1 MNISYNWLKRYIAL
15 QDDAET
21 VAKILTSI
29 GLEVGTVETVETIR
43 GGLRGLVVGEVL
55 SCEAHPNSDHL
66 HITKVNIGEGDPL
79 PIVCGAPNVA
89 AGQKVIVATVGTVL
103 YDGDQSFTIKK
114 GKLRGEDSWGM
125 ICAEDEIGVGTDHAG
140 IIVLPP
146 DTPVGMKAA
155 DYYHVENDT
164 IIEVDITPNRS
175 DAASHYGV
183 ARDLYAYYKAHKGKG
198 LEARGERLEKP
209 SVEQFT
215 ILSPKEHDYL
225 TESNFQNSQLP
236 IKVIVEAPDACPRY
250 SGVSIKGVSVKE
262 SPEWLKNSLLAIGL
276 RPINNIVDVTN
287 FVLHECG
294 QALHAFDADKIKGH
308 EIHVRYA
315 RQGEKFV
322 TLDGIEREMD
332 ERDLMIANKEEAM
345 CIAGVFGGLESGVT
359 ENTKNVFLE
368 SAYFDPVTIRKTS
381 RRHQL
386 QTDASFRFER
396 GCDPNNTI
404 YVLKRAALL
413 IQEVAGGEIAMEI
426 SDTVR
431 GERLAVSGERPFA
444 PWDVTIDINRVNSLI
459 GKAIGEETIETILKA
474 LEIEIKS
481 KEENGKSKL
490 WHLAVPRYRVDVQR
504 ECDVVEDILR
514 IYGYD
519 NVEFPEKLNTSLAYG
534 VKPDPEKLRRRIAE
548 QLTAQGF
555 NEILN
560 NSLTKVSY
568 YEPLEQLPLAGCVK
582 IMNPLSSD
590 LGVMRQTLLFGGLES
605 IARNTNRKNSDLKF
619 YEFGNCYHRRVTGD
633 SQPCGENVD
642 PLRAYSEEPH
652 LGLWLTGNKAA
663 QSWVRKDEKTT
674 FYQLHAYVNNILV
687 RLGVDLGKVTVERLE
702 NELFSDGLVLK
713 AANGK
718 ALGYIGIVARK
729 QLKTFDI
736 DQEVFYADLDWNTLL
751 KQNKQYK
758 ALITDLPKYPEV
770 KRDFALLVDKT
781 VEFADLAR
789 AAFATEKKL
798 LKNVYL
804 FDVYEG
810 KNLEEGKKSYALS
823 FILQDVENTLKDTQ
837 IENIM
842 NRLKAKFEQEF
853 HATLR

>member
-1 MNISYNWLKRYIAL
+1 MNISYNWLKRYITL
-15 QDDAET
+15 PDDAQT

-29 GLEVGTVETVETIR
+29 GLEVGTVEEVETIR

-55 SCEAHPNSDHL
+55 TCEPHPNSDHL
-66 HITKVNIGEGDPL
+66 HITTVNIGTEVL

-89 AGQKVIVATVGTVL
+89 AGQKVIVATIGTVL

-114 GKLRGEDSWGM
+114 GKLRGEDSFGM

-140 IIVLPP
+140 IIVLPA

-164 IIEVDITPNRS
+164 LIEVDITPNRS

-183 ARDLYAYYKAHKGKG
+183 ARDLYAYYKSHQHS
-198 LEARGERLEKP
+198 EISIQKP
-209 SVEQFT
+209 SVEAFKVNNQ
-215 ILSPKEHDYL
+215 E
-225 TESNFQNSQLP
+225 LP
-236 IKVIVEAPDACPRY
+236 ISVHVDAPDACPRY
-250 SGVSIKGVSVKE
+250 SGVSIKGVEVKE
-262 SPEWLKNSLLAIGL
+262 SPEWLKKALTTIGL

-294 QALHAFDADKIKGH
+294 QALHAFDADKIKGN
-308 EIHVRYA
+308 EIHVRFA
-315 RQGEKFV
+315 KAGEKFV
-322 TLDGIEREMD
+322 TLDGVEREMD
-332 ERDLMIANKEEAM
+332 ERDLMIANAEEAM

-359 ENTKNVFLE
+359 EQTKNVFLE
-368 SAYFDPVTIRKTS
+368 SAYFEPVSIRKTS

-386 QTDASFRFER
+386 QTDASFRYER

-413 IQEVAGGEIAMEI
+413 IQEVAGGSIAMDI
-426 SDTVR
+426 TDNSSAD
-431 GERLAVSGERPFA
+431 FA
-444 PWDVTIDINRVNSLI
+444 PWPVTIEISRVNSLI
-459 GKAIGEETIETILKA
+459 GKAIGEDKIETILKA
-474 LEIEIKS
+474 LEIDIVAK
-481 KEENGKSKL
+481 NGDA

-519 NVEFPEKLNTSLAYG
+519 NIEFPEKLNTSLSYG
-534 VKPDPEKLRRRIAE
+534 IKPNPEFLRRRIAE
-548 QLTAQGF
+548 QLTAQDF

-560 NSLTKVSY
+560 NSLTKVAY
-568 YEPLEQLPLAGCVK
+568 YEPLQSLTLDSCVK
-582 IMNPLSSD
+582 IMNPLSQD

-605 IARNTNRKNSDLKF
+605 IARNTNRKQSDLKF
-619 YEFGNCYHRRVTGD
+619 YEFGNCYHYN
-633 SQPCGENVD
+633 GELKTKNEELIQND
-642 PLRAYSEEPH
+642 PLKAYSEEPH
-652 LGLWLTGNKAA
+652 LGMWLTGNKAA
-663 QSWVRKDEKTT
+663 LSWVRREEKTS
-674 FYQLHAYVNNILV
+674 FYQLRAYVNNILA
-687 RLGVDLGKVTVERLE
+687 RLGVDLSKVTVERLE
-702 NELFSDGLVLK
+702 DELFSDGLVMK

-718 ALGYIGIVARK
+718 VLGFMGIVARQ
-729 QLKTFDI
+729 QLKIFDI
-736 DQEVFYADLDWNTLL
+736 DQEVFYADLDWNALL

-758 ALITDLPKYPEV
+758 AVITDLPKYPEV
-770 KRDFALLVDKT
+770 KRDFALLVDKSI
-781 VEFADLAR
+781 EFAELAR

-810 KNLEEGKKSYALS
+810 KNLEAGKKSYALS
-823 FILQDVENTLKDTQ
+823 FILQDTENTLKDTQ

-842 NRLKAKFEQEF
+842 NRLKATFEEKF